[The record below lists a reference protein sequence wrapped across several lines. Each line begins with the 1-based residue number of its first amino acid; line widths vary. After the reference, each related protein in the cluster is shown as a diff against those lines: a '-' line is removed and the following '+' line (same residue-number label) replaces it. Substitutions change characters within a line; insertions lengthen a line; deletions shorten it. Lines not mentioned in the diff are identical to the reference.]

1 MSKPNP
7 RTILLVGTQMAV
19 GGSQMVLLQLAGWFH
34 AQGYHVVTAFFYDR
48 DGLTAVWQERYPFR
62 LIDLQAW
69 KKSFALLKPLWL
81 VRGLWR
87 LFSLMRRQRF
97 SAVLAFTHHSNLLTL
112 PLAWLAGIPVR
123 VASHHGRILG
133 FPRWQERLHA
143 WVINS
148 GIATCLAAVSEQ
160 VRLESIEEGVRPA
173 KIRVIPN
180 GVSLTTVKKT
190 EIQHLRRGA
199 GVPPKGY
206 LIVSAGRLWPEKGHI
221 HLVRAMP
228 AVVEQLPRTVLAIA
242 GDGVL
247 RSELEAEARALGVA
261 DHIRF
266 LGVRSD
272 VRYWFAA
279 ADLFVLPS
287 NSEGMPM
294 ALLEAMGMGA
304 PVVATRVGGVPELVR
319 DGETGRL
326 VPPQNP
332 SALAEVMVSLLRN
345 KSERIRLAQN
355 GQTYVMRYYSVERMY
370 ERYARLLDPAS
381 FEVNGE

>member
-1 MSKPNP
+1 
-7 RTILLVGTQMAV
+7 
-19 GGSQMVLLQLAGWFH
+19 MVLLQLADWFH
-34 AQGYHVVTAFFYDR
+34 AQGYHVAAAFFYDR
-48 DGLTAVWQERYPFR
+48 DGLAEKWQERYSFPVV
-62 LIDLQAW
+62 DLQAW
-69 KKSFALLKPLWL
+69 KKGPAVLKPLWL
-81 VRGLWR
+81 VRGILR
-87 LFSLMRRQRF
+87 LFLLIRRERF
-97 SAVLAFTHHSNLLTL
+97 SAVMAFTHHSNLLAL

-123 VASHHGRILG
+123 VASHRGRILG

-143 WVINS
+143 WMVNS
-148 GIATCLAAVSEQ
+148 RMATCLVAVSEQ
-160 VRLESIEEGVRPA
+160 VRAESIEEGVRPA

-180 GVSLTTVKKT
+180 GVSLTTVKKA
-190 EIQHLRRGA
+190 ERQRLRREA
-199 GVPPKGY
+199 GVQPKGY

-228 AVVEQLPRTVLAIA
+228 MVAEQLPRAVLAIA

-247 RSELEAEARALGVA
+247 RPELEAEAQALGVA
-261 DHIRF
+261 GYIRF

-272 VRYWFAA
+272 VRAWFAA

-319 DGETGRL
+319 DGETGKL

-332 SALAEVMVSLLRN
+332 SALAEAIVSLLRD
-345 KSERIRLAQN
+345 KAERARLAQN
-355 GQTYVMRYYSVERMY
+355 GQIYVMKYYSVEKMY
-370 ERYARLLDPAS
+370 ERYMRLLVPAA